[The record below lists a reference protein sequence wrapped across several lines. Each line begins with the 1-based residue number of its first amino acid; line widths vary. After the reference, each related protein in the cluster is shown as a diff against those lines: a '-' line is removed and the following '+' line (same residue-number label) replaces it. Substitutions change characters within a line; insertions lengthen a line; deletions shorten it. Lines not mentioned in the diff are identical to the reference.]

1 MRRPSCPAGP
11 GRPRRN
17 QSPKTHNSDDA
28 DSNSSGA
35 AGGGAAAGGAAA
47 FSAQRNLHKQA
58 RAGGNV
64 EHGFLAVNTDESHT
78 LADEGLWWKM
88 PSVNDGHPLAKRF
101 RTDGS
106 SGPLSNVFA
115 SQLSKR
121 VCSHGLQSVNGIGHA
136 SHTRPPQLVPSPP
149 SPANQLLSFQPQPS
163 SSAFSTLQQQ
173 IATLTSL
180 SVTGLT
186 AGGSGFAAAQSGR
199 ACGFEAL
206 LAASVKANQD
216 TYAFQ
221 ESKESCVKPQLLS
234 SASLLSQYGLKV
246 GGVGVGGVVGN
257 VGSPTALSFNQQSRT
272 SFLQGVQ
279 GLPNHLLNGLSVPSQ
294 GTALASQ
301 GIAPSGIGCLN
312 NVTVSRTSS
321 IGAVPDLMPTSTS
334 QFVSSSPS
342 YSAQPLLAK
351 SQQQTA
357 LVGAGGMGLAAS
369 SGGLQ
374 LWGTCSNVQPALYT
388 GAPHILHTG
397 ANKAFAHSTV
407 TYPQLIL
414 PPLKAPMSLYDES
427 AVRQAALVMANMR
440 QSSNPL
446 SVKHSTT
453 PFFGV

>member
-1 MRRPSCPAGP
+1 
-11 GRPRRN
+11 
-17 QSPKTHNSDDA
+17 
-28 DSNSSGA
+28 
-35 AGGGAAAGGAAA
+35 
-47 FSAQRNLHKQA
+47 
-58 RAGGNV
+58 
-64 EHGFLAVNTDESHT
+64 
-78 LADEGLWWKM
+78 
-88 PSVNDGHPLAKRF
+88 
-101 RTDGS
+101 
-106 SGPLSNVFA
+106 
-115 SQLSKR
+115 
-121 VCSHGLQSVNGIGHA
+121 
-136 SHTRPPQLVPSPP
+136 
-149 SPANQLLSFQPQPS
+149 
-163 SSAFSTLQQQ
+163 
-173 IATLTSL
+173 
-180 SVTGLT
+180 
-186 AGGSGFAAAQSGR
+186 
-199 ACGFEAL
+199 
-206 LAASVKANQD
+206 
-216 TYAFQ
+216 
-221 ESKESCVKPQLLS
+221 
-234 SASLLSQYGLKV
+234 V

-342 YSAQPLLAK
+342 YSTQPLLAK

-388 GAPHILHTG
+388 GAPRILHTG
-397 ANKAFAHSTV
+397 ANKAFAHSSV

-427 AVRQAALVMANMR
+427 AARQAALVMANMR

>member
-1 MRRPSCPAGP
+1 
-11 GRPRRN
+11 
-17 QSPKTHNSDDA
+17 
-28 DSNSSGA
+28 
-35 AGGGAAAGGAAA
+35 
-47 FSAQRNLHKQA
+47 
-58 RAGGNV
+58 
-64 EHGFLAVNTDESHT
+64 
-78 LADEGLWWKM
+78 M
-88 PSVNDGHPLAKRF
+88 PSVSDGHPLAKRF

-115 SQLSKR
+115 SQLSR
-121 VCSHGLQSVNGIGHA
+121 HVCSHGLQSVNGIGHA
-136 SHTRPPQLVPSPP
+136 SHTRPPQPVPSPP
-149 SPANQLLSFQPQPS
+149 SPANQLLSFQSQPS

-180 SVTGLT
+180 SVMGLT

-216 TYAFQ
+216 TCAFQ
-221 ESKESCVKPQLLS
+221 ASKESCVKPQLLS
-234 SASLLSQYGLKV
+234 SASLLSQYGLRV

-257 VGSPTALSFNQQSRT
+257 VGSPTALSFNQHIKT

-312 NVTVSRTSS
+312 NMTVSRTSS

-334 QFVSSSPS
+334 QFVSPWPP
-342 YSAQPLLAK
+342 YSTQPLLAK
-351 SQQQTA
+351 LQQQTA

-369 SGGLQ
+369 VGGLQ
-374 LWGTCSNVQPALYT
+374 LWRPSSSVPALPLALHT
-388 GAPHILHTG
+388 GAPRILHTG
-397 ANKAFAHSTV
+397 VNNAFANSISTV
-407 TYPQLIL
+407 TYPQLTL
-414 PPLKAPMSLYDES
+414 PPLRAPMTLYDNS
-427 AVRQAALVMANMR
+427 AARQAAVVMANMR
-440 QSSNPL
+440 QSTSPL
-446 SVKHSTT
+446 SVIQSTT